1 MALPWQNKL
10 LDPDNAQGLSARWNP
25 LAPTFMLAQSASDP
39 MTPRPPWV
47 KADSPQYLIQ
57 PETGD
62 EPVDPGFGVN
72 AVQTPGDPRLTAM
85 DQQLDALGNA
95 MDAAPEGSPKWM
107 ALLQQHS
114 QLSMVRQTYVG
125 AGSQRGAGPI
135 SGMDI
140 IQGAVNASTGGYA
153 SAAPFDS
160 PRPAVS
166 RPAIPE
172 DSP

>member
-10 LDPDNAQGLSARWNP
+10 WDPDNAQQGLSARWNS

-62 EPVDPGFGVN
+62 EPVDPGFGYN

-114 QLSMVRQTYVG
+114 QLSMARQTYVG
-125 AGSQRGAGPI
+125 AGPQVLAQSPA
-135 SGMDI
+135 DI
-140 IQGAVNASTGGYA
+140 IQGAVNARQ
-153 SAAPFDS
+153 AAPRQSF
-160 PRPAVS
+160 RP
-166 RPAIPE
+166 PAPGGIPTGIPE